1 MNSLRMQAVPEGPPL
16 VVCNTTPLVALF
28 LLDQLELLER
38 LYSSIFVP
46 PTVRQEFL
54 AGPLPRDRATV
65 LEHAS
70 WIQVVQLESPRR
82 ADMLTDL
89 DRGEAEVIALA
100 EEKSADLVIMDERL
114 GRKYVRLLGLPLTG
128 TIGVLLRAKRE
139 GLIESVRPLVQS
151 LIGSG
156 FYLAEELVEEALRLA
171 GE

>member
-1 MNSLRMQAVPEGPPL
+1 MQAMPERPRL

-28 LLDQLELLER
+28 LLDRLELLEK
-38 LYSSIFVP
+38 LYGSIVIP

-65 LEHAS
+65 LENAA
-70 WIQVVQLESPRR
+70 WIRAVQLESPRR

-100 EEKSADLVIMDERL
+100 EEQSADLVIMDERL
-114 GRKYVRLLGLPLTG
+114 GRKYVRRLGLPLTG

-139 GLIESVRPLVQS
+139 GHIEAVKPLLQSVVS
-151 LIGSG
+151 NG
-156 FYLAEELVEEALRLA
+156 FYLTEKLVDEALHLA
-171 GE
+171 GENPG